1 MKTNKVQRPK
11 SNVQSQQ
18 RVPDFGRWTLDI
30 GRVFYCLFTIAFCF
44 SVCLPVVAQRTK
56 QRRPASVA
64 PRAVEAGGTELS
76 TAAQGALDA
85 ALAALKQNSLAEA
98 ERSARAAVA
107 AAPQSAQTH
116 NILGVILD
124 RQGRRDEAVV
134 QFNTAIG
141 RDPNFV
147 SARNNLGR
155 ILAESGKTK
164 EAIAEFERVLKI
176 DPAHSQAHYNLGA
189 LYGQAGDFV
198 KAAEYFAHARESAPD
213 DPQLAL
219 AFLNVAYRANRQA
232 ETESAADLV
241 ERSAASDA
249 RALFALATV
258 LAQNKQYER
267 AARVFARVNE
277 LVPNTYEILY
287 NLGVALYNLDRNDEA
302 ARYLAEAA
310 DLNPAPAETHFRL
323 GLIASARNDY
333 TNAVEEFK
341 HAVERQPKES
351 NYHYMLGREYYRA
364 GFLDGAINEFTRAIE
379 IEPKHAVYVLARA
392 DANYRKGEAAA
403 SAADFDFA
411 ATLDPN
417 NETIEYWQG
426 YAHRV
431 AGNFDLA
438 RQYLEKFVTRHP
450 DHVEALASLGFVNI
464 ETGRL
469 EDAEAPLNRG
479 LSLDPKNVP
488 LLYDYARLAVK
499 RRNYAEAVTRL
510 RRLIDI
516 YPAHTQAHYQLFL
529 AYSRLKQT
537 EKAQIELAEFKRL
550 EALEKQVKQERI
562 QDDKL
567 RTQQMLG
574 QSPQ

>member
-1 MKTNKVQRPK
+1 VKTNKVPRPT
-11 SNVQSQQ
+11 SNVQC
-18 RVPDFGRWTLDI
+18 REHGVDNGHWTLDF
-30 GRVFYCLFTIAFCF
+30 RQLFHCLLILVFCF
-44 SVCLPVVAQRTK
+44 SGCLSVVAQRTK
-56 QRRPASVA
+56 PRRPANVA
-64 PRAVEAGGTELS
+64 PRAVGTELS
-76 TAAQGALDA
+76 AATQAALDA
-85 ALAALKQNSLAEA
+85 ALAALQQNNLAEA

-107 AAPQSAQTH
+107 ASPRSAQTY

-124 RQGRRDEAVV
+124 RQGRKDESVI
-134 QFNTAIG
+134 QFNIAIG
-141 RDPNFV
+141 RDPNLV

-155 ILAESGKTK
+155 VLAELGKTK
-164 EAIAEFERVLKI
+164 EAIAEFESVLKV
-176 DPAHSQAHYNLGA
+176 DPAHAQAHYNLGV
-189 LYGQAGDFV
+189 LYGEAGDFV
-198 KAAEYFAHARESAPD
+198 NAAEHFARARESAPD
-213 DPQLAL
+213 DPQVAL

-241 ERSAASDA
+241 ERSAASDT

-258 LAQNKQYER
+258 LAQGKQYEH

-333 TNAVEEFK
+333 MIAVEEFK
-341 HAVERQPKES
+341 HAVERQPKDA
-351 NYHYMLGREYYRA
+351 NYHYMLGREYFRA

-379 IEPKHAVYVLARA
+379 IEPKQAAYVLARA

-417 NETIEYWQG
+417 NENIEYWQG

-431 AGNFDLA
+431 AGDFDLA
-438 RQYLEKFVTRHP
+438 RQYLEKFVAKHP

-469 EDAEAPLNRG
+469 DDAEVPLNRG
-479 LSLDPKNVP
+479 FSLDPKNVP
-488 LLYDYARLAVK
+488 VLYDYARLAVK

-510 RRLIDI
+510 RRLINI

-537 EKAQIELAEFKRL
+537 GEAQIELAEFKRL
-550 EALEKQVKQERI
+550 EALEKQVKEERI

-574 QSPQ
+574 QSRQ